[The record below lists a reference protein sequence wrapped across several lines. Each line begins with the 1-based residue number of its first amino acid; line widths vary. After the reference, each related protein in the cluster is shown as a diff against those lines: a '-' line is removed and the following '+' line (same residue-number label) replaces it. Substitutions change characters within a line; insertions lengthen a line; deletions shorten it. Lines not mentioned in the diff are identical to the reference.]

1 MRILLISLFF
11 ILNQEAFSQWT
22 FNSVDWKVKETFVQ
36 HWDSTSNSYSESKKF
51 NNDCPTY
58 LNVNMN
64 EKNIKTY
71 GRKYSVLSWKS
82 DDDDIE
88 AKLENDISTF
98 TFKCTDDVTL
108 KPLLVIFEYY
118 ALTETSKIYFQFEK
132 NVIILHY
139 LETLDTH

>member
-11 ILNQEAFSQWT
+11 ILNQEAFSQFN
-22 FNSVDWKVKETFVQ
+22 FNSVDYKVKETFVQ

-58 LNVNMN
+58 LNFNVN
-64 EKNIKTY
+64 EKNIKLY
-71 GRKYSVLSWKS
+71 SGKYMVLSWKS
-82 DDDDIE
+82 DDDVQ

-118 ALTETSKIYFQFEK
+118 ALTETSKIYFQYEK
-132 NVIILHY
+132 NVIILFY
-139 LETLDTH
+139 LETLNS